1 MRLGYNFDKGVSQQ
15 MKQGADLQTLVGYR
29 VQQANLLMET
39 DARAALGDFDLSP
52 AKMTALIL
60 IRDNPGCDQTA
71 LGRALSINRSS
82 AMKLVNILAD
92 KGLVERRPGRDL
104 RTNALALLPEGAR
117 QLEFMVA
124 AVRQSDARMTQRLS
138 ADELT
143 TLHDLLARLGPAVT
157 TSDEDG

>member
-1 MRLGYNFDKGVSQQ
+1 
-15 MKQGADLQTLVGYR
+15 MKQGADLQSLVGYH
-29 VQQANLLMET
+29 VQRANLRMET
-39 DARAALGDFDLSP
+39 DARGALADYDLSP

-92 KGLVERRPGRDL
+92 RGLVERRPGRDL

-117 QLEFMVA
+117 QLQAMLTMVH
-124 AVRQSDARMTQRLS
+124 QSDARMTQGFS
-138 ADELT
+138 ADERATLLT
-143 TLHDLLARLGPAVT
+143 LLARLGPAKP
-157 TSDEDG
+157 SRDEEG

>member
-1 MRLGYNFDKGVSQQ
+1 

-29 VQQANLLMET
+29 VQQANLRMET

-117 QLEFMVA
+117 QLESMVA

-138 ADELT
+138 ADELV

-157 TSDEDG
+157 PSDEDG

>member
-1 MRLGYNFDKGVSQQ
+1 
-15 MKQGADLQTLVGYR
+15 MKQGADLQSLVGYR
-29 VQQANLLMET
+29 VQRANLLMET
-39 DARAALGDFDLSP
+39 DARAALADHDLSP

-104 RTNALALLPEGAR
+104 RTNALMLLPEGAR
-117 QLEFMVA
+117 QLEAMLT
-124 AVRQSDARMTQRLS
+124 AVRRSDARMTQRLS
-138 ADELT
+138 AEDLK
-143 TLHDLLARLGPAVT
+143 TLRLLLARLGPAPA
-157 TSDEDG
+157 SDEDED